1 MPSLQRVSQRKGTP
15 AEETGVRWNELSGSC
30 GSQVCWRCD
39 GNQALTRAGMRA
51 SGGPSPGTG
60 HTQGTDEICILHC
73 PCISCYMGERL
84 FSRCPKLGLG
94 AVFSLDT
101 TSNKKTNCV
110 GDGDGPQVCTQ
121 RRSDCFKKKGQSELY
136 SVP

>member
-1 MPSLQRVSQRKGTP
+1 MLPGAPPQG
-15 AEETGVRWNELSGSC
+15 
-30 GSQVCWRCD
+30 
-39 GNQALTRAGMRA
+39 QAALR
-51 SGGPSPGTG
+51 GP
-60 HTQGTDEICILHC
+60 DEICALHC

-84 FSRCPKLGLG
+84 FSGRPKLGLG
-94 AVFSLDT
+94 DVFSLDT

-110 GDGDGPQVCTQ
+110 ADGDGPQVCTQ